1 MSDDDDLDYL
11 QRRAEKELEMAQR
24 SETPEVTAAHYKLAE
39 AYLERVEVLR
49 ASAAAEPGEPGGEAA
64 ADAEAAA
71 AGLPEG
77 REAVP
82 GARAEQ

>member
-1 MSDDDDLDYL
+1 MSHDDDLDYL

-24 SETPEVTAAHYKLAE
+24 SVAPEVTAAHYKLAE

-49 ASAAAEPGEPGGEAA
+49 ASAAAEPDGPRGE
-64 ADAEAAA
+64 AA

-77 REAVP
+77 REAES
-82 GARAEQ
+82 GQRTER